1 MVSLEITLV
10 TVLSLVLF
18 ISGVDSSVDSVPC
31 VNKEEVPISS
41 VDSTDVFRML
51 VVSFGI
57 VVSLV
62 VSGSLVES
70 GGVFVPAVDSADE
83 ITSTVD
89 SLDDSGPSVEA
100 ADVVNS

>member
-1 MVSLEITLV
+1 MVSLEISLM

-18 ISGVDSSVDSVPC
+18 ISGVDFSADSVPG

-51 VVSFGI
+51 VDSFGM

-62 VSGSLVES
+62 VSGTLVES
-70 GGVFVPAVDSADE
+70 GGVLVSAVDSVEDSVNDVILVSE
-83 ITSTVD
+83 I
-89 SLDDSGPSVEA
+89 GSVEI
-100 ADVVNS
+100 S